1 MWTWFYQLAS
11 PKWFYQFSNKW
22 LPWLRA
28 ATLILFLTGLA
39 LGLLFSPQDYQQG
52 NTVRIMYIHVPAAFL
67 SMFVYV
73 LMALS
78 GAIGYIWRI
87 KMAHIV
93 SISCAP
99 IGAIF
104 TLLTLI
110 TGAVWGKPTWGTY
123 WEWDARMTSELILL
137 FLYLGFMALH
147 NAFDERKTADRAAA
161 ILALVG
167 LVNIPIIH
175 FSVEWWNTLHQGA
188 TISKFEKPSMDAD
201 MLKALLT
208 MIIAF
213 QVYFFTILLQ
223 RIKAEIL
230 DREKLS
236 GWVKNLVTD
245 SGLIEGNQ

>member
-11 PKWFYQFSNKW
+11 PKWFYQFSDKW

-28 ATLILFLTGLA
+28 ATLILFLIGLA
-39 LGLLFSPQDYQQG
+39 LGLLFSPLDYQQG

-73 LMALS
+73 MMAIS

-93 SISCAP
+93 SVSCAP

-104 TLLTLI
+104 TLLALI
-110 TGAVWGKPTWGTY
+110 TGGVWGKPTWGTY
-123 WEWDARMTSELILL
+123 WEWDARMTSELILF

-175 FSVEWWNTLHQGA
+175 FSVEWWNSLHQGA
-188 TISKFEKPSMDAD
+188 TISKFEKPSMDTD

-208 MIIAF
+208 MIVAF
-213 QVYFFTILLQ
+213 QLYFITVLLQ
-223 RIKAEIL
+223 RVKVEIL
-230 DREKLS
+230 DREKMS
-236 GWVKNLVTD
+236 GWVKKLVAKQND
-245 SGLIEGNQ
+245 GVR

>member
-1 MWTWFYQLAS
+1 MWTWFFQLAS
-11 PKWFYQFSNKW
+11 PKWFYQFSNKL

-28 ATLILFLTGLA
+28 TSLILLLVGLT
-39 LGLLFSPQDYQQG
+39 LGLLFSPLDYQQG

-67 SMFVYV
+67 SMFIYV
-73 LMALS
+73 LMAIT

-93 SISCAP
+93 SVCCAS

-104 TLLTLI
+104 TLLALV
-110 TGAVWGKPTWGTY
+110 TGGIWGKPTWGTY

-147 NAFDERKTADRAAA
+147 NAFDDKKSADRAAA
-161 ILALVG
+161 VLALVG

-188 TISKFEKPSMDAD
+188 TISKFEKPSMDPD
-201 MLKALLT
+201 MLMALLT
-208 MIIAF
+208 MIVAF
-213 QVYFFTILLQ
+213 QFYFVTVLLQ
-223 RIKAEIL
+223 RVKVEIL
-230 DREKLS
+230 RREKLS
-236 GWVKNLVTD
+236 GWVKKLVT
-245 SGLIEGNQ
+245 N

>member
-11 PKWFYQFSNKW
+11 PKWFYQFSDKW
-22 LPWLRA
+22 LPWLQA
-28 ATLILFLTGLA
+28 ATLILFLVGLA
-39 LGLLFSPQDYQQG
+39 LGLLFSPLDYQQG

-73 LMALS
+73 FMAIS

-93 SISCAP
+93 SVSCAP
-99 IGAIF
+99 VGAIF
-104 TLLTLI
+104 TLLALI
-110 TGAVWGKPTWGTY
+110 TGGVWGKPTWGTY

-175 FSVEWWNTLHQGA
+175 FSVEWWNSLHQGA
-188 TISKFEKPSMDAD
+188 TISKFEKPSMDTD

-208 MIIAF
+208 MIVAF
-213 QVYFFTILLQ
+213 QFYFITVLLQ
-223 RIKAEIL
+223 KVKAEIL
-230 DREKLS
+230 GREKLS
-236 GWVKNLVTD
+236 GWVKKLVAKQ
-245 SGLIEGNQ
+245 SEGIS

>member
-1 MWTWFYQLAS
+1 MWTWFFQLAS
-11 PKWFYQFSNKW
+11 PKWFYQFADKL
-22 LPWLRA
+22 LPWFRWI
-28 ATLILFLTGLA
+28 TLVLFLVGLT
-39 LGLLFSPQDYQQG
+39 LGLLFSPLDYQQG

-73 LMALS
+73 VMAIS
-78 GAIGYIWRI
+78 GGIGFIWRI
-87 KMAHIV
+87 KMAHVV
-93 SISCAP
+93 SVSCAP

-104 TLLTLI
+104 TFLALI
-110 TGAVWGKPTWGTY
+110 TGSLWGKPTWGTY

-147 NAFDERKTADRAAA
+147 NAFDDRKTADRAAA

-167 LVNIPIIH
+167 IVNIPIIH
-175 FSVEWWNTLHQGA
+175 FSVYWWNSLHQGA

-208 MIIAF
+208 MIVAF
-213 QVYFFTILLQ
+213 QMYFFTVLLQ

-230 DREKLS
+230 QREKLS
-236 GWVKNLVTD
+236 GWVKSRVTNL
-245 SGLIEGNQ
+245 SSN

>member
-11 PKWFYQFSNKW
+11 PKWFYQFSDKW

-28 ATLILFLTGLA
+28 ATLILFLIGLA
-39 LGLLFSPQDYQQG
+39 LGLLFSPLDYQQG

-73 LMALS
+73 LMAIS

-93 SISCAP
+93 SVSCAP

-104 TLLTLI
+104 TLLALI
-110 TGAVWGKPTWGTY
+110 TGGVWGKPTWGTY

-175 FSVEWWNTLHQGA
+175 FSVEWWNSLHQGA
-188 TISKFEKPSMDAD
+188 TISKFEKPSMDTD

-208 MIIAF
+208 MIVAF
-213 QVYFFTILLQ
+213 QFYFVTVLLQ
-223 RIKAEIL
+223 KVKAEIL

-236 GWVKNLVTD
+236 GWVKKLVVKQ
-245 SGLIEGNQ
+245 SEGMQ

>member
-22 LPWLRA
+22 LPWFRA

-104 TLLTLI
+104 TLLALI

-188 TISKFEKPSMDAD
+188 TISKFEKPSMDTD
-201 MLKALLT
+201 MLVALLT
-208 MIIAF
+208 MIVAF

-236 GWVKNLVTD
+236 GWVKKLVTD

>member
-11 PKWFYQFSNKW
+11 PKWFYQFANKW

-28 ATLILFLTGLA
+28 ATLILFLAGLA
-39 LGLLFSPQDYQQG
+39 LGLLFSPVDYQQG

-67 SMFVYV
+67 SMFTYV
-73 LMALS
+73 LMAIS

-93 SISCAP
+93 SVSCAP
-99 IGAIF
+99 VGAIF
-104 TLLTLI
+104 TLLALV
-110 TGAVWGKPTWGTY
+110 TGGIWGKPTWGTY

-175 FSVEWWNTLHQGA
+175 FSVEWWNSLHQGA
-188 TISKFEKPSMDAD
+188 TISKFEKPSMDTD

-208 MIIAF
+208 MIVAF
-213 QVYFFTILLQ
+213 QFYFVTVLLQ
-223 RIKAEIL
+223 KVKAEIL

-236 GWVKNLVTD
+236 GWVKKLVVKQ
-245 SGLIEGNQ
+245 GEGVQ